1 MLAKL
6 AETGAALFGGSTD
19 NNTNAGGTSGSDAAF
34 DFTGATGKQR
44 TLNGNR
50 YDPKAFEQGDFSGIA
65 NTTPEDV
72 EAAKLQR
79 DRLKETEKN
88 QAAKNRH
95 DTGSYR
101 SAKNIAKNEQY
112 HLQQRDSLG
121 LEIRGAFIGTD
132 RHSLENILP
141 GLEDQNQALGLS
153 QAKSSE
159 RIAGIQDRYAE
170 RRAKVAMLRR

>member
-6 AETGAALFGGSTD
+6 AEAGAALFGGSSVNDQD
-19 NNTNAGGTSGSDAAF
+19 NATGEAF
-34 DFTGATGKQR
+34 NFAGATGKQR

-65 NTTPEDV
+65 ECTPEQV

-79 DRLKETEKN
+79 QRLKEAEKN
-88 QAAKNRH
+88 QAAKNRE

-112 HLQQRDSLG
+112 HIQQRDQLG
-121 LEIRGAFIGTD
+121 LEVRGAVIGTEQ
-132 RHSLENILP
+132 HTLEKIIP
-141 GLEDQNQALGLS
+141 GLNEQNEAKKLS
-153 QAKSSE
+153 VAKSKQSQE
-159 RIAGIQDRYAE
+159 IDREKYQRRHQHVAE
-170 RRAKVAMLRR
+170 LRRMA